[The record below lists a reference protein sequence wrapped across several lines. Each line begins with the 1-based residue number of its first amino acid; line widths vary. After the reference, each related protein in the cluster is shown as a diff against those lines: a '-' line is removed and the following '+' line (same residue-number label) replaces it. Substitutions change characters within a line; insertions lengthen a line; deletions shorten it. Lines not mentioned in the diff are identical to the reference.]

1 MAIFSRR
8 TIQRLIN
15 ENASFLTRRQ
25 IKTHVDKLNKGDI
38 SAEWEVVLLNVFSK
52 LGKVEH
58 ERNFNGKNPDLY
70 FTSEDHTLDFLAD
83 IKTVSDEGVELKNPR
98 KQLEERLHN
107 EVKEKDIK
115 GAWSCEI
122 GGNDEEARKTG
133 SMVQL
138 KLPALARF
146 DKEIF
151 NASWEE
157 FTSQIK
163 KEPDKNRTYRIQT
176 DRIELSISYSPSKEW
191 TGFYSHPS
199 YKSITAREHLIQNSI
214 WNGLVSKSEQLEGT
228 GYEGALGIILCD
240 GGSEFLR
247 RSRSIIHEFFYTHPR
262 INFILAFEAV
272 QNFGHGSFNQVTM
285 YFERGREINE
295 KLEDFLSNLHE
306 HSDTNFPYPV
316 MNAVNAVNTLK
327 STKIHV
333 GASFFGGATM
343 RGNEIKL
350 SSRAVLDLLAGK
362 ITYDDF
368 PEAYKDYFKEM
379 VSEGR
384 LFDTAKIEMDTYE
397 KDDDWLI
404 FRFGEPDP
412 AVTPYTTPKETKPR
426 RSDLRSTESKQ

>member
-70 FTSEDHTLDFLAD
+70 FTSADHTLDFLAD

-98 KQLEERLHN
+98 KQLDERLHN

-122 GGNDEEARKTG
+122 GGNYEEARKTG

-151 NASWEE
+151 NESWEE

-176 DRIELSISYSPSKEW
+176 DKIELSISYSPSKEW
-191 TGFYSHPS
+191 TGFYSYPG

-240 GGSEFLR
+240 GGSDYLR
-247 RSRSIIHEFFYTHPR
+247 RSRNIIHEFFYTHPR

-272 QNFGHGSFNQVTM
+272 QNFGYGSYNKVVI
-285 YFERGREINE
+285 YFERGREISKE
-295 KLEDFLSNLHE
+295 LEAFLDNLHE
-306 HSDTNFPYPV
+306 HPETDFPYPV
-316 MNAVNAVNTLK
+316 RSAVNAVSALK
-327 STKIHV
+327 STKPHIE
-333 GASFFGGATM
+333 GSFFGGYTM

-350 SSRAVLDLLAGK
+350 SSRAILDLMAGK
-362 ITYDDF
+362 ITYDEF
-368 PEAYKDYFKEM
+368 PEEYKNFFKSG
-379 VSEGR
+379 VREGR
-384 LFDTAKIEMDTYE
+384 LFESVKVEKDENE

-412 AVTPYTTPKETKPR
+412 AVTPYTAPK
-426 RSDLRSTESKQ
+426 